1 MPLSHLL
8 VAIAGMTSAD
18 GRCKF
23 LDSRANGYVRS
34 EGLGAALL
42 EPKHAVASFQG
53 SAVRSDGK
61 SASLTA
67 PNGEAQV
74 GLLRA
79 ALLLGALS
87 AEDVHTTEC
96 HGTGPA
102 LGDPIETTAKTF
114 FVLIFTFVSPSGC

>member
-1 MPLSHLL
+1 MVLTFCDHPPQVNLLLMPLSHLL

-42 EPKHAVASFQG
+42 EPKHAVASFHG
-53 SAVRSDGK
+53 SAVRSDGR

-74 GLLRA
+74 GLMRA
-79 ALLLGALS
+79 ALLLVPLQHVVAHLQL
-87 AEDVHTTEC
+87 
-96 HGTGPA
+96 P
-102 LGDPIETTAKTF
+102 TF
-114 FVLIFTFVSPSGC
+114 